1 MLNKQNTIWALLWSC
16 RKSSFLI
23 LRGQQFS
30 LHSSICA
37 KPLGCLS
44 LYEPGRGEL
53 VAGRV
58 GGVGSTMAMVAQWV
72 VVLSSR
78 VILG

>member
-1 MLNKQNTIWALLWSC
+1 MELLEECSY
-16 RKSSFLI
+16 LI
-23 LRGQQFS
+23 LQGERFS
-30 LHSSICA
+30 LPSSICA
-37 KPLGCLS
+37 KLPGCLS